1 MTKFNSRI
9 HKARTPIEIINLI
22 NVGGLNFSNIVE
34 VYVHHLRRK
43 FGRETIQSVR
53 GMGYRLSG
61 DV

>member
-1 MTKFNSRI
+1 MTDAPKIDEDGHLTKRG
-9 HKARTPIEIINLI
+9 A
-22 NVGGLNFSNIVE
+22 GSNIVE

-43 FGRETIQSVR
+43 FGRETIQTVR